1 MNNEQDPI
9 FSTTFIVA
17 ILLFIF
23 SLILNTIGFIDLG
36 LLFIGDSLLTI
47 ILKYV
52 TVSLILVLI
61 GFSVQKK
68 K

>member
-52 TVSLILVLI
+52 SVSLILVLF

>member
-9 FSTTFIVA
+9 FRTTFIVA

-52 TVSLILVLI
+52 SVSLILVLF

>member
-17 ILLFIF
+17 ILLFTF

-47 ILKYV
+47 ILKKLKY
-52 TVSLILVLI
+52 
-61 GFSVQKK
+61 QND
-68 K
+68 